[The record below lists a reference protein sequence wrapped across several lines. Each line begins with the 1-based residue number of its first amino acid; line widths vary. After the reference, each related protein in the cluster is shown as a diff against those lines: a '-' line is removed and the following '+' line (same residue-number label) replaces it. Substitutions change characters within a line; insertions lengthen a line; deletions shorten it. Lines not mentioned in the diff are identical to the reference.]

1 MHFMPRQIPKT
12 DAPQRSLH
20 GFRFPNESDAYR
32 QARDALLEEEIELRR
47 QIERIA
53 AQRRA
58 LPIGG
63 RVPEDYVFEGEVGPV
78 RLSHLFGDH
87 DTLITYNLMFGPR
100 RERPCPACAS
110 LVSGLAGEA
119 REIAERVSFV
129 VIAKSPIERILG
141 LARERG
147 WSDLR
152 FVSAGANSFNRDY
165 RGETETG
172 NESPQFN
179 VFTRRDGHVHQTY
192 GGELMLVGADPD
204 QAPRAGDLMWPL
216 WNLLDLGPAGRGQ
229 NWAPDE
235 TDASRFHFLGDA

>member
-1 MHFMPRQIPKT
+1 MPRQSLKAE
-12 DAPQRSLH
+12 APQRGLH
-20 GFRFPNESDAYR
+20 NFRFPNESDAYR
-32 QARDALLEEEIELRR
+32 EARDALLAEEIELRR
-47 QIERIA
+47 RIERVA

-58 LPIGG
+58 LPLGG

-110 LVSGLAGEA
+110 LITGLAGEA
-119 REIAERVSFV
+119 GEIAERVSFV
-129 VIAKSPIERILG
+129 VVAKSPIARILG

-147 WSDLR
+147 WNDLR
-152 FVSAGANSFNRDY
+152 FVSSGANSFNRDY
-165 RGETETG
+165 LGETEAG

-179 VFTRRDGHVHQTY
+179 VFTRRDGHVHQAY
-192 GGELMLVGADPD
+192 GGELMLVDADPGQD
-204 QAPRAGDLMWPL
+204 QRAGDLMWPL
-216 WNLLDLGPAGRGQ
+216 WNLLDLGPEGRGK

-235 TDASRFHFLGDA
+235 ADGSRLRFLGDA

>member
-1 MHFMPRQIPKT
+1 MHFMPRQILKT

-58 LPIGG
+58 LPLGG
-63 RVPEDYVFEGEVGPV
+63 RVPEDYIFEGEVGPV

-87 DTLITYNLMFGPR
+87 DTLITYNLMFGPK
-100 RERPCPACAS
+100 RERPCPSCAS
-110 LVSGLAGEA
+110 MVSGLAGDA
-119 REIAERVSFV
+119 RDIAQRVSFV
-129 VIAKSPIERILG
+129 VVAKSPIARILE

-147 WSDLR
+147 WSELR
-152 FVSAGANSFNRDY
+152 FVSSAGNSFNTDY
-165 RGETETG
+165 RGEVESG

-179 VFTRRDGHVHQTY
+179 VFTRCDGHVHHTY
-192 GGELMLVGADPD
+192 GGELMMVDKEPGQD
-204 QAPRAGDLMWPL
+204 QRAVDQMWPL

-235 TDASRFHFLGDA
+235 TDASRFRFLGDA

>member
-1 MHFMPRQIPKT
+1 MPRQSRKT
-12 DAPQRSLH
+12 EAPQHGLH

-32 QARDALLEEEIELRR
+32 QARDALLVEEIALRR
-47 QIERIA
+47 QVERVA
-53 AQRRA
+53 TQRRA
-58 LPIGG
+58 LPLGG

-100 RERPCPACAS
+100 RERPCPSCAS
-110 LVSGLAGEA
+110 LVSALAGQA
-119 REIAERVSFV
+119 REIAQRVSFV
-129 VIAKSPIERILG
+129 VIAKSPIARILD

-152 FVSAGANSFNRDY
+152 FVSSAGNSFNLDY

-179 VFTRRDGHVHQTY
+179 VFTRRDGHVYQTY
-192 GGELMLVGADPD
+192 GGELMLVDADPGQD
-204 QAPRAGDLMWPL
+204 PRPADMMWPL
-216 WNLLDLGPAGRGQ
+216 WNLLDLAPEGRGR
-229 NWAPDE
+229 NWGPDVA
-235 TDASRFHFLGDA
+235 DASRLSFRGDA